1 MKNDSCQQLSDGI
14 RTPTSQIMYACMV
27 DKQNLRLNLV
37 LSTGFEPATLIIH
50 LSGKLRNYELICVVN
65 LISNLTHA
73 YEIVI

>member
-1 MKNDSCQQLSDGI
+1 MIPVNNYQTGFEP
-14 RTPTSQIMYACMV
+14 PTSQIMYACMV